1 VAASDEAGERKPDH
15 TVLTDDDAMDV
26 ALDLFEELGRAP
38 RLEGLF
44 LGGRHR
50 APV

>member
-1 VAASDEAGERKPDH
+1 MTAGDEAGEREPDN
-15 TVLTDDDAMDV
+15 TLLADDDAMDV
-26 ALDLFEELGRAP
+26 ALDLFEELGRAS
-38 RLEGLF
+38 RLECLF